1 MTNEDY
7 FNLIE
12 TIAKKHF
19 STVETL
25 KTRKSDSLDFHDVAI
40 WNIKAA
46 LDEAF
51 RSGATFGH
59 SIGYN
64 SQGWNLH

>member
-1 MTNEDY
+1 MVNEAY

-12 TIAKKHF
+12 TITKKHF

-25 KTRKSDSLDFHDVAI
+25 ETRKSDSLDFHNVAI
-40 WNIKAA
+40 WEIKSA

-51 RSGATFGH
+51 HSGATFGH

-64 SQGWNLH
+64 SQGWNIH

>member
-1 MTNEDY
+1 MNSEAY

-12 TIAKKHF
+12 KIAKKHF
-19 STVETL
+19 LTVETI

-40 WNIKAA
+40 WEIKSA

-51 RSGATFGH
+51 RSGATFCN